1 MYALLVPAIVSA
13 VLGAQL
19 VLSLALLKGDICP
32 GQRGRFH
39 HAFWV
44 PAFAWLI
51 LVPSSFFAILPFL
64 TLGIFAFRSKTG
76 KTRRSGPIPLL
87 HVANLLGFVTWITLL
102 MAEGGLLVVAGVLQL
117 VLLGASLGH
126 GLLVRARSRLQAFDT
141 LLPLASVMAFMG
153 LIVFVSISV
162 AVTHSDIAPSQIN
175 AFIAGAGF
183 GLLAVAAQIWHLVK
197 QVKPTLWRTNTGVLL
212 MFAAVICFNAI
223 VMEQM

>member
-1 MYALLVPAIVSA
+1 MYVLLVPAIVSA

-44 PAFAWLI
+44 PTFAWLI

-87 HVANLLGFVTWITLL
+87 YIANLLGVVTWITIL

-153 LIVFVSISV
+153 LMVFVASV
-162 AVTHSDIAPSQIN
+162 AALSHSDIAPSQIN
-175 AFIAGAGF
+175 AFVAGAGF
-183 GLLAVAAQIWHLVK
+183 GLLALAAQIWHLMK
-197 QVKPTLWRTNTGVLL
+197 RIKPTLWRINAGILF
-212 MFAAVICFNAI
+212 MFAAVTCLNSV
-223 VMEQM
+223 VMG

>member
-1 MYALLVPAIVSA
+1 MYALLVPAIVSTI
-13 VLGAQL
+13 LGAQL

-51 LVPSSFFAILPFL
+51 LVPSSFLAILPFL

-87 HVANLLGFVTWITLL
+87 YVANLLGVVTWITLL
-102 MAEGGLLVVAGVLQL
+102 MADGGLLVVAGALQL

-141 LLPLASVMAFMG
+141 LLPLVSVVAFMG
-153 LIVFVSISV
+153 LIVFVAS
-162 AVTHSDIAPSQIN
+162 AAALTYSDVAPSQIN

-183 GLLAVAAQIWHLVK
+183 GLLGVAAQIWHLVK
-197 QVKPTLWRTNTGVLL
+197 RIKPTLWRTSTGVLL
-212 MFAAVICFNAI
+212 MFAAVTSLNWV
-223 VMEQM
+223 VMG